1 MITCPSCGAEAG
13 AADRFCAH
21 CGSELTSDRVFT
33 CPSCGAEAGATDKF
47 CVNCG
52 SGLIVYR
59 STKAARNWVYVGLSL
74 YIVISYLAIRSLL
87 QRIALLERIQNGE
100 AVPLSQA
107 NSADNFVDVTQWA
120 GALIAL
126 FTVLA
131 YSFWIYRS
139 NKNLRVLTAE
149 PVKFSPRM
157 AVWWSFVPVMNL
169 FKPY

>member
-59 STKAARNWVYVGLSL
+59 STK
-74 YIVISYLAIRSLL
+74 
-87 QRIALLERIQNGE
+87 
-100 AVPLSQA
+100 
-107 NSADNFVDVTQWA
+107 
-120 GALIAL
+120 
-126 FTVLA
+126 
-131 YSFWIYRS
+131 
-139 NKNLRVLTAE
+139 TAE
-149 PVKFSPRM
+149 VLVRTIYPNGLKRFMTGTKDHHTAILGTTDTPPMLR
-157 AVWWSFVPVMNL
+157 
-169 FKPY
+169 